1 DNKVKNNAG
10 FAPWT
15 HSSPK
20 RALYSVQSSRLD
32 GVVFLSCFVGGDVGS
47 CSEKALFF
55 VKMLCP
61 ILTDPSE
68 LIEWILI
75 LRIEIFIIRIVSIL
89 KRRHATV
96 SITCMPVT
104 NIQSRMCPI
113 LFMQCTSKG
122 DRSISRNGIDANTVD
137 MIDNRSHYV
146 TSDLYRII
154 AFSR

>member
-1 DNKVKNNAG
+1 MDNKVKNNAG

-61 ILTDPSE
+61 IFTDPSE

-75 LRIEIFIIRIVSIL
+75 LRIEIFIIRNTSL
-89 KRRHATV
+89 SRSEERRV
-96 SITCMPVT
+96 GKECS
-104 NIQSRMCPI
+104 SR
-113 LFMQCTSKG
+113 
-122 DRSISRNGIDANTVD
+122 
-137 MIDNRSHYV
+137 
-146 TSDLYRII
+146 
-154 AFSR
+154 